1 MLLFCKGLL
10 IGLAKVIPGVSG
22 SLVAIRLNVY
32 EKIIDSVN
40 NIFND
45 FRSNII
51 FLFKIGLGI
60 LISIVFGSNI
70 IMYFYNKYHLI
81 TMILFLILI
90 ITGIPMILKRVN
102 NYYVVILSF
111 LLYLMLL
118 LIPKIEVSHNYYYIG
133 FIEAFTTI
141 IPGISGT
148 ALFISLGLYEDYL
161 SLFSNLYLF
170 EFNKILPFSIG
181 LLIGGILI
189 IRFINY
195 CFKKYKEN
203 TYSAIL
209 GLVLGS
215 IVMMIIK
222 G

>member
-1 MLLFCKGLL
+1 M
-10 IGLAKVIPGVSG
+10 
-22 SLVAIRLNVY
+22 
-32 EKIIDSVN
+32 
-40 NIFND
+40 IF
-45 FRSNII
+45 
-51 FLFKIGLGI
+51 
-60 LISIVFGSNI
+60 
-70 IMYFYNKYHLI
+70 
-81 TMILFLILI
+81 
-90 ITGIPMILKRVN
+90 KRVN
-102 NYYVVILSF
+102 NYYIVILSF

-118 LIPKIEVSHNYYYIG
+118 LIPKIEVFHNYYFIG

-161 SLFSNLYLF
+161 SLFSNIYLF
-170 EFNKILPFSIG
+170 EFGKILPFSIG

-209 GLVLGS
+209 GLVMGS
-215 IVMMIIK
+215 ILMMIIK